1 MRNYGCL
8 YQVILGFLFLKIA
21 KLHVYLAYKSYDYS

>member
-21 KLHVYLAYKSYDYS
+21 KLNVYLAYDYS